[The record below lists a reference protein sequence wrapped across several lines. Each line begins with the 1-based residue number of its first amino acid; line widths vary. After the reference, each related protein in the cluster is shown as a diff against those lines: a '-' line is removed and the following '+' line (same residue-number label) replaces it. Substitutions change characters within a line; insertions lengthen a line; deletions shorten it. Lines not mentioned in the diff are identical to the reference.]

1 MKSSFH
7 LPIQNKADTLSDMEY
22 IADLHVHSRY
32 SRATSKALGIFGL
45 FEGARAK
52 GIDIMGTGDFTHPLY
67 FQELKEQLVPLGTG
81 LYRHQEDDP
90 KNPRV
95 KFMLTQE
102 LSGIYKRGGKV
113 RRIHNL
119 VLAPSLEIVGKIIK
133 RLEPIGNLSADGRP
147 ILGLDS
153 EELLKIV
160 LDVSPE
166 CMLIPA
172 HIWTPWFSLFGS
184 KSGFDSIQECFGEM
198 SKHIYA
204 VETGLSSDP
213 LMNWMIKDLDTIAI
227 LSNGDAHSA
236 PNIAREANVFE
247 LSEAGYANVARAIKN
262 SGTLNK
268 KNVPKEYVKYTI
280 EFYAEEGKYHF
291 DGHRECGVSLHPR
304 ETKKISGICPV
315 CKRGV
320 TVGVLSRV
328 YELAGR
334 SEQSAREFGEKNKS
348 GYKSAVPLA
357 EIIADAYGVSKTS
370 KKVIQTYE
378 ALLKSA
384 ENELAILLK
393 LPLEDIAAFAEEEI
407 VYGIKRVRNGEL
419 TIQPGFDG
427 VYGKVAVFKESER
440 NGEQVNQQK
449 LF

>member
-1 MKSSFH
+1 
-7 LPIQNKADTLSDMEY
+7 MEY

-45 FEGARAK
+45 FKGSRAK

-90 KNPRV
+90 KDPRV
-95 KFMLTQE
+95 KFILTQE

-119 VLAPSLEIVGKIIK
+119 VLAPSLEIVEEIIK

-184 KSGFDSIQECFGEM
+184 KSGFDSIQECFGDM

-204 VETGLSSDP
+204 IETGLSSDP
-213 LMNWMIKDLDTIAI
+213 LMNWMIQDLDTLAI

-247 LSEAGYANVARAIKN
+247 LAEASYMNVARAIKN
-262 SGTLNK
+262 SGTFNK
-268 KNVPKEYVKYTI
+268 KNLPKEYVKYTI
-280 EFYAEEGKYHF
+280 EFYPEEGKYHF
-291 DGHRECGVSLHPR
+291 DGHRECNVSLHPQ
-304 ETKKISGICPV
+304 ETKKYQGVCPV
-315 CKRGV
+315 CKRSV
-320 TVGVLSRV
+320 TIGVLNRV
-328 YELAGR
+328 HELAGR
-334 SEQSAREFGEKNKS
+334 SEAEAREFGRM
-348 GYKSAVPLA
+348 YKSEYKSMVPLA

-370 KKVIQTYE
+370 KKVIQTYD
-378 ALLKSA
+378 ALLNSA
-384 ENELAILLK
+384 ETELALLLK
-393 LPLEDIAAFAEEEI
+393 LPLDNIAAFAEKEI
-407 VYGIKRVRNGEL
+407 VQGIKRMRNGDI
-419 TIQPGFDG
+419 TICPGFDG
-427 VYGKVAVFKESER
+427 VYGKVSIFKESER
-440 NGEQVNQQK
+440 NGKAVRQQK

>member
-1 MKSSFH
+1 
-7 LPIQNKADTLSDMEY
+7 MEY
-22 IADLHVHSRY
+22 LADLHVHSRY

-45 FEGARAK
+45 FEGARKK

-67 FQELKEQLVPLGTG
+67 FQELKEELVPLGTG

-90 KNPRV
+90 QNPRV

-119 VLAPSLEIVGKIIK
+119 ILSPSLEVVEKLIK
-133 RLEPIGNLSADGRP
+133 RLEPTSNLSADGRP
-147 ILGLDS
+147 ILGMDS

-213 LMNWMIKDLDTIAI
+213 LMNWMIKDLDALAI

-247 LSEAGYANVARAIKN
+247 LSEASYAGITRAIKN
-262 SGTLNK
+262 SGALNK
-268 KNVPKEYVKYTI
+268 KNLPQEYVKYTI
-280 EFYAEEGKYHF
+280 EFYPQEGKYHF
-291 DGHRECGVSLHPR
+291 DGHRDCGVSLHPN
-304 ETKKISGICPV
+304 ETKKNKGICPV

-328 YELAGR
+328 HELAER

-348 GYKSAVPLA
+348 GYKSVVPLA
-357 EIIADAYGVSKTS
+357 EIIADAYGVSKAS
-370 KKVIQTYE
+370 KKVLKTYD
-378 ALLKSA
+378 ALLSNA
-384 ENELAILLK
+384 ENELALLLT

-407 VYGIKRVRNGEL
+407 VHGIKRVRNGEL

-427 VYGKVAVFKESER
+427 VYGKVSVFKESER
-440 NGEQVNQQK
+440 NGKQVNQQK